1 MRVAEVLDAARQRGG
16 RSWWS
21 LWQTNVDLEVG
32 TLAPSLLHRR
42 ETSWARPV
50 NSRRGA
56 RQRSETVRDLNGT
69 VAAITGA
76 SSGIGAASARA
87 LAAEGASL
95 VLGARRVERLEEI
108 AEEVDSQVAIVE
120 MDVRNPEDATR
131 LVEEAYNQFGQLDA
145 LIANAGIGAYGGI
158 MDLTD
163 EQLEEMM
170 DTNVAGTVWPIRAAV
185 PGFIEAGEGDIVI
198 VASVAGLRGAGDEAV
213 YAATKFAQVG
223 LAGALDRE
231 LREKGIR
238 VSTLCPG
245 GVATEF
251 AMGAGRTPDMPGLD
265 EMMRPEDIAAAV
277 VTVLKQPRSMRSLV
291 WSMRSIHEA
300 D

>member
-1 MRVAEVLDAARQRGG
+1 M
-16 RSWWS
+16 S
-21 LWQTNVDLEVG
+21 DLSG
-32 TLAPSLLHRR
+32 K
-42 ETSWARPV
+42 
-50 NSRRGA
+50 
-56 RQRSETVRDLNGT
+56 

-76 SSGIGAASARA
+76 TAGIGEATARK
-87 LAAEGASL
+87 LAAEGVSV
-95 VLGARRVERLEEI
+95 VLGGRRKDRLDRLA
-108 AEEVDSQVAIVE
+108 AELGDTVVGVE
-120 MDVRNPEDATR
+120 MDVRDPEGSKR
-131 LVEEAYNQFGQLDA
+131 LVAAARERFGRLDV
-145 LIANAGIGAYGGI
+145 LVANAGIGAYGGI

-163 EQLEEMM
+163 EQLRDMM

-185 PGFIEAGEGDIVI
+185 PYFLEAGGGDIVI

-223 LAGALDRE
+223 LAGGLDRE

-238 VSTLCPG
+238 VSTICPG

-265 EMMRPEDIAAAV
+265 EMLRADDVAAAV
-277 VTVLKQPRSMRSLV
+277 VAVLRQPPSMRTLV